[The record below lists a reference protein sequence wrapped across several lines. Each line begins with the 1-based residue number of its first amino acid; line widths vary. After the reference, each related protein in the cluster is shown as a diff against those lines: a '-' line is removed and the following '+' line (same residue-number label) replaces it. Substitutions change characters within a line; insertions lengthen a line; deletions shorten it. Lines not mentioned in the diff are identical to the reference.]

1 LTPAKVPAA
10 KLFRWIQRTTRTRT
24 CLPQYVRLQKMSP
37 RRTGDRSLLQNRDR
51 GGRDL
56 ERGQRLGHGSGRLRV
71 PPHLNADYSP
81 MADMGMMERTA
92 AKLDYPLY
100 AIDDE
105 TAIKIVDREVEVV
118 SEGEWRMF
126 DGSSDIDE
134 AEG

>member
-1 LTPAKVPAA
+1 
-10 KLFRWIQRTTRTRT
+10 
-24 CLPQYVRLQKMSP
+24 
-37 RRTGDRSLLQNRDR
+37 
-51 GGRDL
+51 L